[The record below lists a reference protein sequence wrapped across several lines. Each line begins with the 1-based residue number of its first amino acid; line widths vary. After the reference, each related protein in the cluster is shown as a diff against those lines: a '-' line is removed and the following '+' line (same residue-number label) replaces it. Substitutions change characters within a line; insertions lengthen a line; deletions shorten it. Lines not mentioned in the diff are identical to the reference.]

1 MNVTCYTRTKKNLSV
16 YHTNIRNLSK
26 HTDALHTQLGMINI
40 PFDIIGISETKHQVN
55 KDFLV
60 NVDMQG
66 CSMYTQPSKNS
77 CGGCAIYARSTEG
90 RDVRPK
96 S

>member
-1 MNVTCYTRTKKNLSV
+1 
-16 YHTNIRNLSK
+16 
-26 HTDALHTQLGMINI
+26 MINI
-40 PFDIIGISETKHQVN
+40 PFDIIGISESKHQVN

-77 CGGCAIYARSTEG
+77 SGGCTIYVNSQL
-90 RDVRPK
+90 DHLVRNDLSALK
-96 S
+96 EEYEISVEINNHKAKIFFLLFIQASFK